1 MAMTNATERASRV
14 LGLFAKRPT
23 PGEVKTRLAAAT
35 SPDWAAAVASAFLHD
50 SIDRLAAVDA
60 RRVLA
65 YAPDDAEAYFAALAG
80 DRFRLVPQG
89 EGDLGRRM
97 GAFFEDQLR
106 GGAVAVVLV
115 GTDSPTLPLAY
126 VEQAFRELDG
136 ADVVLGPATDGG
148 YYLIGCARRQPLF
161 ADIPWSSPHVLSETI
176 ARLTNLKSR
185 LALLPPWY
193 DIDTLTDWW
202 VLRGHLAAMGR
213 SGIDPGL
220 PRTSAIGPPP
230 S

>member
-1 MAMTNATERASRV
+1 
-14 LGLFAKRPT
+14 
-23 PGEVKTRLAAAT
+23 
-35 SPDWAAAVASAFLHD
+35 
-50 SIDRLAAVDA
+50 
-60 RRVLA
+60 
-65 YAPDDAEAYFAALAG
+65 
-80 DRFRLVPQG
+80 
-89 EGDLGRRM
+89 
-97 GAFFEDQLR
+97 
-106 GGAVAVVLV
+106 V

-176 ARLTNLKSR
+176 ARLTDLKSR

-202 VLRGHLAAMGR
+202 VLRGHLTAMGR
-213 SGIDPGL
+213 VGIDPGL
-220 PRTSAIGPPP
+220 PRTAAIGPPP